1 MADLARDL
9 RELELAWPETPDLA
23 GAVAARLAEPETA
36 PRRAGLRRGVRP
48 RGSAR
53 RRAEPRGVP
62 RSCGRSR
69 PCSPGS
75 PS

>member
-23 GAVAARLAEPETA
+23 GAVAARLAEPDAA
-36 PRRAGLRRGVRP
+36 PRRAAAAAPRRRGGP

-62 RSCGRSR
+62 PSCGRSR
-69 PCSPGS
+69 P
-75 PS
+75 